1 MRDKAVR
8 RASFDYW
15 CFESFKIVHRLEN
28 FIDSEDYK
36 KLTNEEQLLIAT
48 LRNYINDCNTILTKL
63 FMERWGRE

>member
-8 RASFDYW
+8 RAFFDYW

-36 KLTNEEQLLIAT
+36 KLTNEEQLLNSNIK
-48 LRNYINDCNTILTKL
+48 KL
-63 FMERWGRE
+63 HKRL